1 MMNRR
6 LFWFLL
12 LFLLFAPA
20 RAEERITFQ
29 TLTSDNGLPSNQIT
43 AIYRDSKG
51 FLWVGTFEGLCRY
64 DAYRFRQF
72 SARDGLP
79 SRNITHIAEDGGGR
93 IWVRTSEGSVC
104 YSYLDDRFRSAE
116 ETLAEMGFRIRE
128 PDAFGA
134 SPDRRYFWVAAG
146 DLLSVHDADRAVIS
160 EYPVP
165 GSSSLASGASQDR
178 IYYTEVN
185 GRLSYIDFRTGAR
198 EEPAGGDGVST
209 TRYGL
214 LRVYADRG
222 GGLWVYSLNNSVLQ
236 HYTPSVGWRREKL
249 PGVSDQYNR
258 ITDIAEDSSGN
269 LWLSTTHQ
277 GLYLFSRDGK
287 VRQIIHDPDELSSL
301 PGDNL
306 AVLHIDK
313 DDIVWVGNF
322 KLGLSSYSPHSQPVA
337 HHFVGGSEDILS
349 FCETPDAL
357 YVGTDGSGLLRADRY
372 DGSYIPVPTGANVI
386 NRITQDRRGDLWL
399 GTWENGLVRLAPD
412 GRKKDVYTSQNST
425 LSGNSV
431 FSILEGKDGSLYLG
445 MFSGAIQRLDPD
457 KREEPITTLYTKSGS
472 NLFDMAFLN
481 DSTLVAATSDGLL
494 AISLGAGTDLPELPD
509 GIIVDDLFT
518 DSRGYLWMAG
528 RRGVWYWDPGSDAL
542 VKLGVEDGLLADS
555 GRGFA
560 EDANG
565 LIWIATVH
573 GLCSVDLSGGT
584 QHIQDYGQAD
594 GLGWIEF
601 NKCAMVTLRQGDIL
615 AGTPR
620 GFTAIVPKK
629 SWSKEFDTPIFLTG
643 AEFAGNGRRD
653 PVLKPTFNPAEI
665 IIRKDMLPLSLHF
678 SYMDFDRKDAVTYE
692 YRVNGGNG
700 SWSSMSGP
708 DVELSYLPAGH
719 YEIRVR
725 ARDTQDIWSPH
736 IKTLS
741 LVVRPPWFWSLPA
754 RIFYL
759 LLIAAVLW
767 MLFYYFR
774 QQKERKEALERINK
788 EAEDQKK
795 LMDMKLTFF
804 ANVSHELRTPLSLI
818 INPLDEFMRR
828 YPQHVGGFL
837 ATARNNAS
845 YLKEL
850 IDELLSFRKIDAGG
864 EVMRY
869 HHQNVVTLLKDA
881 FLAYQSIADS
891 RKITYTFRAEPQVIE
906 MDFDREKINK
916 VLRNL
921 LTNAFKFTPDGGRID
936 VSVRTEEDRIL
947 LRVADTGP
955 GIPEAERGKVFD
967 MFYQVSGTLNP
978 QGGSGIGLYLVN
990 QYVQA
995 HRGGIEIG
1003 DNLPHGAVF
1012 TLWIPMVSEAA
1023 AVPETG
1029 NAGTSR
1035 PSGDDIQV
1043 RGGAPRLFDNTL
1055 LLVDDNTEFLSFL
1068 KESLSADYRILQA
1081 TEGAEALEILGRE
1094 QVDLVVS
1101 DVMMPNMNGL
1111 ELCRAI
1117 KGNVRTARIPV
1128 LLLTAKDGDE
1138 FQLEGLNE
1146 GADDYISKPFNMDL
1160 LKMRIARFIENRRSQ
1175 DPAFEGEMPVDP
1187 SKVVVTPHDRQ
1198 FVEEAIRVVESNLSD
1213 ADFSVEDLA
1222 SRLNYSRGYLY
1233 KRLLKITGRSP
1244 IEFIRTI
1251 RMKRAQQLLA
1261 ESQLQIAEVA
1271 YKLGYRSPKT
1281 FAKHFRLVFGMTPS
1295 EYIRS
1300 WKND

>member
-6 LFWFLL
+6 LFWLFL

-20 RAEERITFQ
+20 RAEERITFR
-29 TLTSDNGLPSNQIT
+29 TLTTDNGLPSNQIT
-43 AIYRDSKG
+43 AIYRDTKG

-72 SARDGLP
+72 STRDGLP
-79 SRNITHIAEDGGGR
+79 GKNITHIAEDVEGR
-93 IWVRTSEGSVC
+93 IWIRTSEGSVC
-104 YSYLDDRFRSAE
+104 YSYPDDRFAPAAE
-116 ETLAEMGFRIRE
+116 TMSEMGFRIQD

-134 SPDRRYFWVAAG
+134 DPNLRYFWIVAGEQLA
-146 DLLSVHDADRAVIS
+146 VYDAERSVIS
-160 EYPVP
+160 EYPIP
-165 GSSSLASGASQDR
+165 GSSFLASGASQDR
-178 IYYTEVN
+178 IYFTESD
-185 GRLSYIDFRTGAR
+185 GRLHYIDFRTGAR
-198 EEPAGGDGVST
+198 EEPAGGDGISAS
-209 TRYGL
+209 RYGL

-222 GGLWVYSLNNSVLQ
+222 GGLWVYSLDNSLLQ
-236 HYTPSVGWRREKL
+236 HYTPSVGWRRETL

-277 GLYLFSRDGK
+277 GLYLFSHDGK
-287 VRQIIHDPDELSSL
+287 VRQIIHDPDNLSSL

-322 KLGLSSYSPHSQPVA
+322 KLGLSSYSPHSQPIS

-349 FCETPDAL
+349 FCETQDAL
-357 YVGTDGSGLLRADRY
+357 YVGTDGSGLLRV
-372 DGSYIPVPTGANVI
+372 DGYGGTFRPVPTGANVI
-386 NRITQDRRGDLWL
+386 NRITQDGRGDLWL
-399 GTWENGLVRLAPD
+399 GTWENGLIRLAPD
-412 GRKKDVYTSQNST
+412 GRKKAVYTSENSA

-431 FSILEGKDGSLYLG
+431 FSILEGKDGCIYLG
-445 MFSGAIQRLDPD
+445 MFSGAIQRLEPGNGA
-457 KREEPITTLYTKSGS
+457 EPITTLYRKNDI
-472 NLFDMAFLN
+472 NLFDMTFLN
-481 DSTLVAATSDGLL
+481 DSTLVAATSDGL
-494 AISLGAGTDLPELPD
+494 IGIGLGSGNTLSGLPD

-528 RRGVWYWDPGSDAL
+528 RRGVWYWDPSSGAL
-542 VKLGVEDGLLADS
+542 VKLGVEDGLPADS
-555 GRGFA
+555 GRSFT

-573 GLCSVDLSGGT
+573 GLCSVDLSKEMPYV
-584 QHIQDYGQAD
+584 QNYGQED

-601 NKCAMVTLRQGDIL
+601 NKCAMITLRRGDIL

-620 GFTAIVPKK
+620 GFTAIVPQK
-629 SWSKEFDTPIFLTG
+629 SWSKAFDTPIFLTG
-643 AEFAGNGRRD
+643 AEFAGSDRTL
-653 PVLKPTFNPAEI
+653 PVLKPVFNPAEI
-665 IIRKDMLPLSLHF
+665 VIRKDMLPLSLHF
-678 SYMDFDRKDAVTYE
+678 SCMDFERKDAVTYE
-692 YRVNGGNG
+692 YRVNGGDR

-708 DVELSYLPAGH
+708 DVDLSYLPAGH

-725 ARDTQDIWSPH
+725 AHDAQGLWSPH

-741 LVVRPPWFWSLPA
+741 LIVRPPWYWSLPA
-754 RIFYL
+754 QIFYL
-759 LLIAAVLW
+759 LLIAAALW
-767 MLFYYFR
+767 MLFSYLK
-774 QQKERKEALERINK
+774 QQKARKEALERINK

-804 ANVSHELRTPLSLI
+804 GNISHELRTPLSLI

-828 YPQHVGGFL
+828 YPQHGGGFL
-837 ATARNNAS
+837 STVRNNAS

-864 EVMRY
+864 EVMHY
-869 HHQNVVTLLKDA
+869 LHQDVVTILKDA

-891 RKITYTFRAEPQVIE
+891 RKIAYSFRAEPQIIE

-916 VLRNL
+916 ILRNL

-936 VSVRTEEDRIL
+936 VSVRTEEDKMM

-967 MFYQVSGTLNP
+967 MFYQVSGDTNP

-990 QYVQA
+990 QYIQA
-995 HRGGIEIG
+995 HGGGIEIG

-1012 TLWIPMVSEAA
+1012 SLWIPLASEAA
-1023 AVPETG
+1023 AVPEAEKTD
-1029 NAGTSR
+1029 R
-1035 PSGDDIQV
+1035 PAAADIRI
-1043 RGGAPRLFDNTL
+1043 RGEVPRLFDSTL
-1055 LLVDDNTEFLSFL
+1055 LLVDDNSEFLSFL

-1101 DVMMPNMNGL
+1101 DVMMPNMSGL
-1111 ELCRAI
+1111 ELCRII
-1117 KGNVRTARIPV
+1117 KGNVRTARIPI

-1160 LKMRIARFIENRRSQ
+1160 LKMRIARIIENRRSQ
-1175 DPAFEGEMPVDP
+1175 NPAFEGEMPVDP

-1198 FVEEAIRVVESNLSD
+1198 FVEEAIRVVENNLSD

-1222 SRLNYSRGYLY
+1222 SALNYSRGYLY